1 MNKDIPG
8 LENRIDNLSK
18 ERRERQ
24 RSATRTRRR
33 YSKHSQ
39 LMSRRSQPQLSK
51 KQRNKRQ
58 TKMEE
63 VAQEPERKSSRAKT
77 QTTKF
82 DPIKE
87 AERQRH
93 LQTEMKERE
102 AQKMKEEAES
112 VAADLVHSLGI
123 FEKDQELD
131 VEIQHKKISKKLQK
145 AVEDEL
151 FGESDYKN
159 AYSSDENMGMGKGKK
174 SKRRRRRHRGSKKN
188 K

>member
-1 MNKDIPG
+1 
-8 LENRIDNLSK
+8 
-18 ERRERQ
+18 
-24 RSATRTRRR
+24 
-33 YSKHSQ
+33 
-39 LMSRRSQPQLSK
+39 
-51 KQRNKRQ
+51 
-58 TKMEE
+58 
-63 VAQEPERKSSRAKT
+63 
-77 QTTKF
+77 
-82 DPIKE
+82 
-87 AERQRH
+87 
-93 LQTEMKERE
+93 MKERE

-131 VEIQHKKISKKLQK
+131 VEIVKNKKISKKLQK

-159 AYSSDENMGMGKGKK
+159 AYSSYENMGMGKGKK

>member
-1 MNKDIPG
+1 MNKDISG

-39 LMSRRSQPQLSK
+39 LMSRRSQPHLSK

-77 QTTKF
+77 QTAKF

-151 FGESDYKN
+151 FGESDYQN
-159 AYSSDENMGMGKGKK
+159 AYSSDENMSMGKGKK
-174 SKRRRRRHRGSKKN
+174 SKRRRRHRGSKKN